1 MKSVITIIAIMIICS
16 PRDTSS
22 QVSQQWAKRYNST
35 GTANDYARA
44 ITFDAA
50 GNVYV
55 TGSANNNYLTIK
67 YSPSGDTLWK
77 AVYSGPANDNDTPK
91 DIYVDA
97 AGNVY
102 ITGSSFGN
110 SSETDYTTIKY
121 DANGNQLWVQ
131 RYNGTNNDNDEA
143 VSVAVDGSGNVYAGG
158 WSSTLSGSTDFV
170 IVKYSPSGSQLWT
183 RTYNGTSGGNEFM
196 SKMIIDA
203 AGNIYAAGR
212 SRGVS
217 NDDFLTVKYNSSG
230 TLQWASRLNGNGN
243 GNDAAVSLTV
253 DNMGNVIVTGYTLGN
268 GTAKDYTTVKYNN
281 AGIQQWIK
289 NYNRVSASE
298 DVPVGIVNDQQ
309 GNVYITGYCT
319 GLNTTSLDYMTIAYN
334 SNGTQLWAKSFNS
347 GLVGADDKA
356 SSIDIDGS
364 GNIYVTGSTIS
375 SGSDFDFG
383 TVKYSPA
390 GDVQWTILYENIV
403 AVDDNAVM
411 VKADNNGNVYVTGLS
426 SGFSGVDFMTVK
438 YSQPIGITQFGTE
451 VPEGFSL
458 GQNYP
463 NPFNPVTNIR
473 VQMPNS
479 GFVKLA
485 VFDITGKEAAV
496 LINGNLSAGTYNIDL
511 DASHLASGTYFY
523 RMVVGDNTNKGENG
537 FTDVKKMIL
546 VK

>member
-1 MKSVITIIAIMIICS
+1 MKTFLILISVMFILS
-16 PRDTSS
+16 PRDSNT
-22 QVSQQWAKRYNST
+22 QVSQQWVKRYNST
-35 GTANDYARA
+35 GTANDYAKA
-44 ITFDAA
+44 ITYDAA

-67 YSPSGDTLWK
+67 YSPEGDTLWK
-77 AVYSGPANDNDTPK
+77 AVYAGPANDDDTPNS
-91 DIYVDA
+91 IFVDA
-97 AGNVY
+97 GGNVY
-102 ITGSSFGN
+102 VTGASFGN
-110 SSETDYTTIKY
+110 SSENDYATIKY
-121 DANGNQLWVQ
+121 DASGTQLWVQ

-158 WSSTLSGSTDFV
+158 WSSTLNGSTDFV
-170 IVKYSPSGSQLWT
+170 IVKYSSAGSQLWA
-183 RTYNGTSGGNEFM
+183 RSYNGPAGGNEFM

-217 NDDFLTVKYNSSG
+217 NDDFLTLKYNSSG
-230 TLQWASRLNGNGN
+230 ILLWSARLDGNGN

-253 DNMGNVIVTGYTLGN
+253 DNMGSVIVTGYTFGN

-281 AGIQQWIK
+281 AGVQQWIK
-289 NYNRVSASE
+289 NYNRISASE
-298 DVPVGIVNDQQ
+298 DIPVGIVSDQQ

-319 GLNTTSLDYMTIAYN
+319 GLNTTSLDYMTVAYS

-347 GLVGADDKA
+347 GLLGVDDKA

-375 SGSDFDFG
+375 SGTDFDYG

-390 GDVQWTILYENIV
+390 GDVLWSIIYESALSVN
-403 AVDDNAVM
+403 DNAIM
-411 VKADNNGNVYVTGLS
+411 VKADNNGNVYVTGTS
-426 SGFSGVDFMTVK
+426 SGFSGIDYLTVK
-438 YSQPIGITQFGTE
+438 YSQPIGITPIGTE
-451 VPEGFSL
+451 VPDGFSL

-463 NPFNPVTNIR
+463 NPFNPITNIKI
-473 VQMPNS
+473 QMPNS
-479 GFVKLA
+479 GLVKLT
-485 VFDITGKEAAV
+485 VFDISGKEVAV
-496 LINGNLSAGTYNIDL
+496 LVNEELNAGTYNVDF

-523 RMVVGDNTNKGENG
+523 RMEAIG

>member
-1 MKSVITIIAIMIICS
+1 MKSIITIIAIMIICS

-77 AVYSGPANDNDTPK
+77 AVYSGPANDDDTPK

-110 SSETDYTTIKY
+110 SSETDYATIKY

-158 WSSTLSGSTDFV
+158 WSSTLNGSTDLV
-170 IVKYSPSGSQLWT
+170 IVKYSPAGSQLWT
-183 RTYNGTSGGNEFM
+183 RAYNGTSGGNEFM

-230 TLQWASRLNGNGN
+230 TLQWASRLDGNGN

-253 DNMGNVIVTGYTLGN
+253 DNMGNVIVIGYTLGN

-281 AGIQQWIK
+281 AGVQQWIK

-347 GLVGADDKA
+347 GLVGVDDKA

-438 YSQPIGITQFGTE
+438 YSQPIGITQLGTE

-473 VQMPNS
+473 IQMPNG
-479 GFVKLA
+479 GFVKLT

-496 LINGNLSAGTYNIDL
+496 LINGNLGAGTYNIDF

>member
-1 MKSVITIIAIMIICS
+1 MKTFLILISVMFILS
-16 PRDTSS
+16 PRDSNT
-22 QVSQQWAKRYNST
+22 QVSQQWVKRYNST
-35 GTANDYARA
+35 GTANDYAKA
-44 ITFDAA
+44 ITYDAA

-67 YSPSGDTLWK
+67 YSPEGDTLWK
-77 AVYSGPANDNDTPK
+77 AVYAGPANDDDTPNS
-91 DIYVDA
+91 IFVDA
-97 AGNVY
+97 GGNVY
-102 ITGSSFGN
+102 VTGASFGN
-110 SSETDYTTIKY
+110 SSENDYATIKY
-121 DANGNQLWVQ
+121 DASGTQLWVQ

-158 WSSTLSGSTDFV
+158 WSSTLNGSTDFV
-170 IVKYSPSGSQLWT
+170 IVKYSSAGSQLWA
-183 RTYNGTSGGNEFM
+183 RSYNGPAGGNEFM

-212 SRGVS
+212 SRGAS
-217 NDDFLTVKYNSSG
+217 NDDFLTLKYNSSG
-230 TLQWASRLNGNGN
+230 ILLWSARLDGNGN

-253 DNMGNVIVTGYTLGN
+253 DNMGSVIVTGYTFGN

-281 AGIQQWIK
+281 AGVQQWIK
-289 NYNRVSASE
+289 NYNRISASE
-298 DVPVGIVNDQQ
+298 DIPVGIVSDQQ

-319 GLNTTSLDYMTIAYN
+319 GLNTTSLDYMTVAYS

-347 GLVGADDKA
+347 GLLGVDDKA

-375 SGSDFDFG
+375 SGTDFDYG

-390 GDVQWTILYENIV
+390 GDVLWSIIYESALSVN
-403 AVDDNAVM
+403 DNAIM
-411 VKADNNGNVYVTGLS
+411 VKADNNGNVYVTGTS
-426 SGFSGVDFMTVK
+426 SGFSGIDYLTVK
-438 YSQPIGITQFGTE
+438 YSQPIGITPIGTE
-451 VPEGFSL
+451 VPDGFSL

-463 NPFNPVTNIR
+463 NPFNPITNIKI
-473 VQMPNS
+473 QMPNS
-479 GFVKLA
+479 GLVKLT
-485 VFDITGKEAAV
+485 VFDISGKEVAV
-496 LINGNLSAGTYNIDL
+496 LVNEELNAGTYNVDF

-523 RMVVGDNTNKGENG
+523 RMEAIG

>member
-1 MKSVITIIAIMIICS
+1 MKTFLILISVMFILS
-16 PRDTSS
+16 PRDSNT
-22 QVSQQWAKRYNST
+22 QVSQQWVKRYNST
-35 GTANDYARA
+35 GTANDYAKA
-44 ITFDAA
+44 ITYDAA

-67 YSPSGDTLWK
+67 YSPEGDTLWK
-77 AVYSGPANDNDTPK
+77 AVYAGPANDDDTPNS
-91 DIYVDA
+91 IFVDA
-97 AGNVY
+97 GGNVY
-102 ITGSSFGN
+102 VTGASFGN
-110 SSETDYTTIKY
+110 SSENDYATIKY
-121 DANGNQLWVQ
+121 DASGTQLWVQ

-158 WSSTLSGSTDFV
+158 WSSTLNGSTDFV
-170 IVKYSPSGSQLWT
+170 IVKYSSAGSQLWA
-183 RTYNGTSGGNEFM
+183 RSYNGPAGGNEFM

-217 NDDFLTVKYNSSG
+217 NDDFLTLKYNSSG
-230 TLQWASRLNGNGN
+230 ILLWSARLDGNGN

-253 DNMGNVIVTGYTLGN
+253 DNMGSVIVTGYTFGN

-281 AGIQQWIK
+281 AGVQQWIK
-289 NYNRVSASE
+289 NYNRISASE
-298 DVPVGIVNDQQ
+298 DIPVGIVSDQQ

-319 GLNTTSLDYMTIAYN
+319 GLNTTSLDYMTVAYS

-347 GLVGADDKA
+347 GLLGVDDKA

-390 GDVQWTILYENIV
+390 GDVLWSIIYESALSVN
-403 AVDDNAVM
+403 DNAVM
-411 VKADNNGNVYVTGLS
+411 VKADNNGNVYVTGTS
-426 SGFSGVDFMTVK
+426 SGFSGIDYLTVK
-438 YSQPIGITQFGTE
+438 YSQPIGITPISTE

-463 NPFNPVTNIR
+463 NPFNPITNIKI
-473 VQMPNS
+473 QMPNS
-479 GFVKLA
+479 GLVKLT
-485 VFDITGKEAAV
+485 VFDISGKEVAV
-496 LINGNLSAGTYNIDL
+496 LVNEELNAGTYNVDF

-523 RMVVGDNTNKGENG
+523 RMEAIG

>member
-1 MKSVITIIAIMIICS
+1 MKTFLILISVMFILS
-16 PRDTSS
+16 PRDSNT
-22 QVSQQWAKRYNST
+22 QVSQQWVKRYNST
-35 GTANDYARA
+35 GTANDYAKA
-44 ITFDAA
+44 ITYDAA

-67 YSPSGDTLWK
+67 YSPEGDTLWK
-77 AVYSGPANDNDTPK
+77 AVYAGPANDDDTPNS
-91 DIYVDA
+91 IFVDA
-97 AGNVY
+97 GGNVY
-102 ITGSSFGN
+102 VTGASFGN
-110 SSETDYTTIKY
+110 SSENDYATIKY
-121 DANGNQLWVQ
+121 DASGTQLWVQ

-143 VSVAVDGSGNVYAGG
+143 VSVVVDASGNVYAGG
-158 WSSTLSGSTDFV
+158 WASSTNGGTDFV
-170 IVKYSPSGSQLWT
+170 IVKYSSAGSQLWA
-183 RTYNGTSGGNEFM
+183 RSYNGPAGGNEFM

-212 SRGVS
+212 SRGAS
-217 NDDFLTVKYNSSG
+217 NDDFLTLKYNSSG
-230 TLQWASRLNGNGN
+230 ILLWSARLDGNGN

-253 DNMGNVIVTGYTLGN
+253 DNMGSVIVTGYTFGN

-281 AGIQQWIK
+281 AGVQQWIK
-289 NYNRVSASE
+289 NYNRISASE
-298 DVPVGIVNDQQ
+298 DIPVGIVSDQQ

-319 GLNTTSLDYMTIAYN
+319 GLNTTSLDYMTVAYS

-347 GLVGADDKA
+347 GLLGVDDKA

-390 GDVQWTILYENIV
+390 GDVLWSIIYESALSVN
-403 AVDDNAVM
+403 DNAVM
-411 VKADNNGNVYVTGLS
+411 VKADNNGNVYVTGTS
-426 SGFSGVDFMTVK
+426 SGFSGIDYLTVK
-438 YSQPIGITQFGTE
+438 YSQPIGITPISTE

-463 NPFNPVTNIR
+463 NPFNPITNIKI
-473 VQMPNS
+473 QMPNS
-479 GFVKLA
+479 GLVKLT
-485 VFDITGKEAAV
+485 VFDISGKEAAV
-496 LINGNLSAGTYNIDL
+496 LVNEELNAGTYNVDF
-511 DASHLASGTYFY
+511 DASQLASGTYFY
-523 RMVVGDNTNKGENG
+523 RMEAIG